1 MTKTANKFLA
11 VFLAIAMIFSFSVI
25 GFAEE
30 GMFNLKSGEAVAAS
44 GNFKDKY
51 VGIKNSEE
59 GKYILINDFYSR

>member
-30 GMFNLKSGEAVAAS
+30 GKFNLKSGEAVAAS

-51 VGIKNSEE
+51 VGDKSEA
-59 GKYILINDFYSR
+59 KRS